1 MNKEK
6 FIEIIEKIDKDLEV
20 IERDKKFEF
29 NYWENIFNL
38 EYEKFN
44 EIIAEKDKRT
54 TINTILYNENS
65 YEVLLNFENNRR
77 IPFSIMVRENKIEMI
92 DSQNKIE
99 YSVSRPSDEY
109 LLFLIEHL
117 YNENLFN
124 DFLHS
129 NYYPSRH
136 VRNNMEDVEDVFD
149 FMRKLFRRMYTLKI
163 KTENDMKINKF
174 LKLSNSTIFHIAYNL
189 EIPVVEIKNFD
200 EFLNMERIHRI
211 RRNNSSEMEAPK
223 RNYKKDLVYHYQMA
237 ISSDSA
243 FLQYISFYHIIEHFL
258 EKIYNEELISLL
270 QNELSHPEFSLKRE
284 NDVRK
289 IIKIINKKLS
299 IRKEEL
305 VINEKEAVKLT
316 IDKYVKT
323 ENLVDNLNEYN
334 DELVDYYKDKKVIF
348 SGGHRVNLLNPNR
361 QQIISNLAKR
371 IYYTRN
377 SIVHSKDIIHSKGN
391 NKPKYV
397 PFKHDKHLIK
407 EIPLIRFV
415 AEDIILNTSEII

>member
-6 FIEIIEKIDKDLEV
+6 FIEILKKIDENLEV
-20 IERDKKFEF
+20 VERNDKFEF
-29 NYWENIFNL
+29 DYHGNIFNL
-38 EYEKFN
+38 EYERFS
-44 EIIAEKDKRT
+44 EIIAEKEKMT
-54 TINTILYNENS
+54 TINTVLYNKHS

-77 IPFSIMVRENKIEMI
+77 IPFRLMVRENKIEMK
-92 DSQNKIE
+92 DPQNKIE
-99 YSVSRPSDEY
+99 YLLAQASDEY
-109 LLFLIEHL
+109 LLFFIEYL

-124 DFLHS
+124 DFLRRY
-129 NYYPSRH
+129 YYPSRH
-136 VRNNMEDVEDVFD
+136 ARNNMEDVEDVFD
-149 FMRKLFRRMYTLKI
+149 FMRTIFRRLYTLKI
-163 KTENDMKINKF
+163 KTENDMSINKF

-223 RNYKKDLVYHYQMA
+223 RDYKKDLVYHYQMA

-289 IIKIINKKLS
+289 IIKIINKKLR

-305 VINEKEAVKLT
+305 VINEEEAVKLT
-316 IDKYVKT
+316 IDKYVKI
-323 ENLVDNLNEYN
+323 ENLIDNLNEYN
-334 DELVDYYKDKKVIF
+334 DELIDYYKDKKVIF
-348 SGGHRVNLLNPNR
+348 SGGHRVNLLNPDR

-377 SIVHSKDIIHSKGN
+377 SIVHSKDIVHSKGD

-415 AEDIILNTSEII
+415 AEDIILNTSEIL